1 MLKTEEIYMEQNN
14 KRMHEVTDPL
24 YFVIEEKMNSVD
36 LTDKGV
42 DLISSNVEDP
52 TFFVLPRY
60 HSATLCLGK
69 RNRAD
74 RRTAP

>member
-36 LTDKGV
+36 FTDKGV

-52 TFFVLPRY
+52 YFLRTSRH

-74 RRTAP
+74 R